1 MIVAAS
7 SDHKIG
13 SSGIAVNSFN
23 PNVTIEKTKTIIIN
37 TRTMEVQV
45 VKSIGNTRETVVSMS
60 NIPATQHSVRTVI
73 IGS

>member
-1 MIVAAS
+1 MIIAAS

-13 SSGIAVNSFN
+13 SSGISVNSFK

-45 VKSIGNTRETVVSMS
+45 VKSIGNASEIVISMS
-60 NIPATQHSVRTVI
+60 NIPATQLSVRTVTV
-73 IGS
+73 GS